1 MTEIFLLIN
10 LKTYYMYGLVLF
22 NVRNTCCNL
31 RLIKLITEDFWLL
44 DLNYLLSVHFCKTVD
59 MSNLQQCD
67 PDLKL
72 LYSTKKVGQTPDKN
86 VLKDTSPACR
96 YYLNIIFKENLI
108 YKKFVSKNGEH
119 TFSQLLITRSLRDD
133 VLQHLHKPP
142 WCREDN

>member
-1 MTEIFLLIN
+1 MQSSFD
-10 LKTYYMYGLVLF
+10 K
-22 NVRNTCCNL
+22 
-31 RLIKLITEDFWLL
+31 TEDFWLL